1 MILTWNDYL
10 ADKDCPELYQA
21 FNTLPCDYQTGLED
35 ASFTTLETMTDGPQD
50 ADTMDA
56 ETYSLYLAY
65 GDSFGD

>member
-1 MILTWNDYL
+1 MILTLNEFDN
-10 ADKDCPELYQA
+10 DKDCPELYNA
-21 FNTLPCDYQTGLED
+21 FNSEPFDYQTGLED

-65 GDSFGD
+65 GDSF